1 MNKERQYVKNN
12 SMPGIYLAPGTDLN
26 NLCGTSAVYY
36 IVNNSEG
43 ANIVNNP
50 VGGNRFWMQVWY
62 MAPGKCTQIVFPVRT
77 GLSAYMRVLEPVNDV
92 PTWSDWMPF
101 MESALGKRIT
111 ASSGTHGD
119 LNKYNSAGVYFVNSS
134 SDVANIDNKPAGYS
148 SGVFRLQ
155 VEYVNNAN
163 RCIQQLIPLTGDKIY
178 QRTGNTSGGSTT
190 WTSWFV
196 FTGTE
201 VT

>member
-12 SMPGIYLAPGTDLN
+12 SMPGIYLAKGTDLDD
-26 NLCGTSAVYY
+26 LCGASAVYY
-36 IVNNSEG
+36 ILNNSEG
-43 ANIVNNP
+43 TYIVNNP

-62 MAPGKCTQIVFPVRT
+62 MAPGKCTQIVFPVKT
-77 GLSAYMRVLEPVNDV
+77 GLSAYMRVLDGG
-92 PTWSDWMPF
+92 TWSDWIPF

-111 ASSGTHGD
+111 ASAGTHGD
-119 LNKYNSAGVYFVNSS
+119 LNKYITAGVYFANSS
-134 SDVANIDNKPAGYS
+134 TDVSNIDNKPPSYN

-155 VEYVNNAN
+155 VEYINNAN
-163 RCIQQLIPLTGDKIY
+163 RCIQQLIPVSGDKIY

>member
-12 SMPGIYLAPGTDLN
+12 SMPGIYLAPGTDLD

-36 IVNNSEG
+36 ILNNSEG

-77 GLSAYMRVLEPVNDV
+77 GLSAYMRVLDGG
-92 PTWSDWMPF
+92 TWSDWLPF

-119 LNKYNSAGVYFVNSS
+119 LNKYITAGVYFVNGG
-134 SDVANIDNKPAGYS
+134 SDLANIDNKPAGYPS
-148 SGVFRLQ
+148 SGATNVFRLQ
-155 VEYVNNAN
+155 VEYVNSSSK
-163 RCIQQLIPLTGDKIY
+163 CIQQLIPLTGDKIY
-178 QRTGNTSGGSTT
+178 QRTGTTSGGSTT
-190 WTSWFV
+190 WTSWYV
-196 FTGTE
+196 FAGTA